1 MNRTIIY
8 SRVSTQSQTT
18 DNQLAQL
25 KSFYP
30 TAEIVEETASGGKS
44 RPLLRKLV
52 DSLEK
57 GDVLVVASLDR
68 LGRKTVEIL
77 SLIES
82 LESRGVILKSLREG
96 VDYSTVAGRLV
107 TQILV
112 SVSELERGLISSR
125 TKAALDA
132 RRAKGIVGGR
142 PKKYTDEQVKEVRD
156 LRQRGLTIRAIAN
169 QTGISRARVHRLT
182 KEH

>member
-1 MNRTIIY
+1 MSRTVIY

-18 DNQLAQL
+18 DNQLNQL
-25 KSFYP
+25 RSLYP
-30 TAEIVEETASGGKS
+30 MAEVIEETASGGKL
-44 RPLLRKLV
+44 RPQLNQLV

-77 SLIES
+77 NLIEA
-82 LESRGVILKSLREG
+82 LEDRGVVLKSLREG

-132 RRAKGIVGGR
+132 RRKKGIIGGR
-142 PKKYTDEQVKEVRD
+142 PRKYSETKVKEVRS
-156 LRQRGLTIRAIAN
+156 LRREGMSIRAIAKE
-169 QTGISRARVHRLT
+169 TGISPARVHRLI
-182 KEH
+182 HD

>member
-1 MNRTIIY
+1 MSRTIIY
-8 SRVSTQSQTT
+8 SRVSTQYQTT
-18 DNQLAQL
+18 DNQLNQL
-25 KSFYP
+25 RSLYP

-44 RPLLRKLV
+44 RPLLKALV

-77 SLIES
+77 SLIEE

-125 TKAALDA
+125 TKAALA
-132 RRAKGIVGGR
+132 VRREKGIVGGR
-142 PKKYTDEQVKEVRD
+142 PRKYSNEKIKEIRK
-156 LRQRGLTIRAIAN
+156 LRAQGFSIRAIAKK
-169 QTGISRARVHRLT
+169 TGVSPTRVHNLVQ
-182 KEH
+182 